1 MPNRLVLASLLAL
14 ASPLATILP
23 FASATPAAAQ
33 DAREYQYRRAMPNVC
48 ARGLKF
54 AAGACVRRC
63 PAGYQ
68 DMGRRCE
75 LRNQSRGSR

>member
-14 ASPLATILP
+14 AAP
-23 FASATPAAAQ
+23 FAIAAPIATATSASAQ

-48 ARGLKF
+48 PRGQKF

-68 DMGRRCE
+68 DMGRRCQ
-75 LRNQSRGSR
+75 LRNQSRGG